1 MADELEVIQA
11 ITVLRAAY
19 INKTIS
25 PKQFREMIPV
35 WAAGLDDIPGSALAI
50 AVTELYKESKW
61 FPSVSEIREAAM
73 KTREM
78 QYRLLG
84 LCPTCCASPC
94 HCDVL
99 GLLEAADVPQLEA
112 ATG

>member
-35 WAAGLDDIPGSALAI
+35 WAAGLEDIPGSALAI
-50 AVTELYKESKW
+50 AVKELYKESKW
-61 FPSVSEIREAAM
+61 FPSVAEIRAAAM
-73 KTREM
+73 ETREM
-78 QYRLLG
+78 QFLMLG
-84 LCPTCCASPC
+84 LCSTCCASPC
-94 HCDVL
+94 HCEML

-112 ATG
+112 VKG